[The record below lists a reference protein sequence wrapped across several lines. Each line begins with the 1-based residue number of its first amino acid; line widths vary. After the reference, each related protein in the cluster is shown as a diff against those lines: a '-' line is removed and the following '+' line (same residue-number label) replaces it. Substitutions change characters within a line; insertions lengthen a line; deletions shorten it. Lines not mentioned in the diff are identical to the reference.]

1 MTMDQQQLPPPMP
14 KDPHYVPP
22 ARDPDRP
29 GPHIVAE
36 IMSLEGQLKVGHVQ
50 GFTVR
55 CVESER
61 AGGTD
66 SAPSH
71 LGYFTVAVGF

>member
-1 MTMDQQQLPPPMP
+1 M
-14 KDPHYVPP
+14 
-22 ARDPDRP
+22 
-29 GPHIVAE
+29 AE
-36 IMSLEGQLKVGHVQ
+36 ITPLEDQLQVGHVQ

-55 CVESER
+55 CHESGRIGEM
-61 AGGTD
+61 D